1 MFSIGKLCF
10 CTMPENLRFCDR
22 YALKEEL
29 GKGAFS
35 IVYRCVDT
43 ETNNEYAAKVIR
55 KEKMS
60 KRDLMKLESEARIC
74 RKLDH
79 PNIVKLHRVFGESK
93 FHYFLFDLV
102 TGGELFDDLVTR
114 VDNYTE
120 ELAAKCLYQMLDS
133 VKHCHLMGVIHRDLK
148 PENILLE
155 SKENKVIKLAD
166 FGLAVE
172 ALEGEYK
179 WFGLAGT
186 PNYMAP
192 EVLEMKPYGRP
203 VDLWACGVILYIM
216 LGGYQPFYHT
226 DERKLNTL
234 IKSGDYEL
242 SSDIWRDVTVEGK
255 DMIMKLLCVV
265 PERRLTAAQAIEHVW
280 FTAVVHSSLFLSS
293 FLTMSKKKQQENAVD
308 QRSSSTSVIGPSKK
322 ANRTGK

>member
-234 IKSGDYEL
+234 IKSGDYE
-242 SSDIWRDVTVEGK
+242 
-255 DMIMKLLCVV
+255 
-265 PERRLTAAQAIEHVW
+265 
-280 FTAVVHSSLFLSS
+280 AVVHSSLFLSS